1 MTVIIPRSKRSF
13 GELNKPIIIL
23 TIMLGLLVL
32 GIVTFTRI
40 QISLLPSILVY
51 IVLMLGFGICL
62 RLQEKRRSL
71 KDLLVSV
78 GFRKQGIG
86 KSILWTMACIIP
98 YIVVIFL
105 ISGKSLIQQATSL
118 KSVIPTWLIIC
129 NIIYFLVLVAAFEE
143 SFFRGYLLDRFMPE
157 HPSSIKKALPAI
169 LLSSLFFM
177 IYHTPI
183 LVFNG
188 NLFSLAPI
196 LVISLLL
203 CLGYVR
209 SRNRNIIGPV
219 IAHFLIDSSVYFLAL
234 FI

>member
-1 MTVIIPRSKRSF
+1 MTVTIPRSKRFF
-13 GELNKPIIIL
+13 GELKKPIITL

-32 GIVTFTRI
+32 GIAAFTRI
-40 QISLLPSILVY
+40 QISLLPSILIY

-105 ISGKSLIQQATSL
+105 ISGQSLIQQATL
-118 KSVIPTWLIIC
+118 IKSFPTWLIIC
-129 NIIYFLVLVAAFEE
+129 NILYFLVFVAAFEE

-177 IYHTPI
+177 IYHIPI

-196 LVISLLL
+196 LVISVLLS
-203 CLGYVR
+203 LGYVK
-209 SRNRNIIGPV
+209 SRNRNIAGPV
-219 IAHFLIDSSVYFLAL
+219 IAHFLVDSSLYFLVL